1 MPYRRTRV
9 RRSAAY
15 PDIMSDL
22 LSEESAYPGLST
34 APGIEAVNLRRS
46 FGDVQAVADISFT
59 APTGAVTA
67 LIGPN
72 GSGKTTLLLMLSG
85 LLAPDSGQASVAGLD
100 VVTENLKVREQVGW
114 MPDVFGTWDALT
126 CVEILSTF
134 AHAYGVSWADTAGR
148 VSEVLELVHLSDF
161 ATRPARVLSRGQKQ
175 RLGLARALV
184 HDPAVLLLD
193 EPASGLDPRS
203 RLELRGLLRS
213 LAAGGKTI
221 LVSSHV
227 LAELEELYDEAVFLS
242 RGRTVDVTDHPA
254 GTPPLRGWRLDA
266 LEPTELRAFLS
277 GAGIPWESG
286 SGSEVTVPLAGVE
299 SATELIRAAVAAGVS
314 LHTVA
319 PVSGRLEDT
328 YLSLNEERV

>member
-1 MPYRRTRV
+1 
-9 RRSAAY
+9 
-15 PDIMSDL
+15 MSTA
-22 LSEESAYPGLST
+22 LSEESAQPE
-34 APGIEAVNLRRS
+34 APQASGVEVEGLRRA
-46 FGDVQAVADISFT
+46 FGAVQAVVDVSFT
-59 APTGAVTA
+59 APSGAVTA

-72 GSGKTTLLLMLSG
+72 GSGKTTVLLMLAG
-85 LLAPDSGQASVAGLD
+85 LLAPDSGRASVAGFD
-100 VVTENLKVREQVGW
+100 VITQNLKAREQVGW
-114 MPDVFGTWDALT
+114 MPDVFGTWDALS

-134 AHAYGVSWADTAGR
+134 AHAYGVSRAETPDR
-148 VSEVLELVHLSDF
+148 VAQVLELVHLDEF
-161 ATRPARVLSRGQKQ
+161 AARPARVLSRGQKQ

-213 LAAGGKTI
+213 LADQGKTV

-227 LAELEELYDEAVFLS
+227 LAELEELTDEAVFLS
-242 RGRTVDVTDHPA
+242 RGRTIEVSESTGQA
-254 GTPPLRGWRLDA
+254 ALRGWRLDA

-277 GAGIPWESG
+277 EAGIPWQAATG
-286 SGSEVTVPLAGVE
+286 TEVTVPLAGVE

-319 PVSGRLEDT
+319 PVSGRLEDA
-328 YLSLNEERV
+328 YLSLNQERV

>member
-1 MPYRRTRV
+1 M
-9 RRSAAY
+9 SAAV
-15 PDIMSDL
+15 SDEPTQ
-22 LSEESAYPGLST
+22 SD
-34 APGIEAVNLRRS
+34 APEVTGIEAVGLRRS
-46 FGDVQAVADISFT
+46 FGDVVAVADMSFT

-85 LLAPDSGQASVAGLD
+85 LLAPDAGQARIAGLD
-100 VVTENLKVREQVGW
+100 VVTDNLKVREKVGW

-134 AHAYGVSWADTAGR
+134 AHAYGVSWADTPGR
-148 VSEVLELVHLSDF
+148 VAEVLELVHLSDF
-161 ATRPARVLSRGQKQ
+161 AARPARVLSRGQKQ

-203 RLELRGLLRS
+203 RLELRGLLRR
-213 LAAGGKTI
+213 LADGGKTV

-242 RGRTVDVTDHPA
+242 RGRTVEVADHSSA
-254 GTPPLRGWRLDA
+254 TSTLRGWRLDA

-314 LHTVA
+314 VHTVA
-319 PVSGRLEDT
+319 PVSGRLEDA
-328 YLSLNEERV
+328 YLSLNQERI